1 MLKEHQLSWVRSE
14 PATDDL
20 GLVRGSAAPSR
31 PQLLLPVPPPTLGKG
46 TIHICA
52 EESLENTSPPP
63 ACGLAI
69 WHLLRATR
77 PQMLLGS
84 SRQSDRH

>member
-63 ACGLAI
+63 RLRLGNLAPSEGYP
-69 WHLLRATR
+69 ATDAAWLF
-77 PQMLLGS
+77 PPE
-84 SRQSDRH
+84 